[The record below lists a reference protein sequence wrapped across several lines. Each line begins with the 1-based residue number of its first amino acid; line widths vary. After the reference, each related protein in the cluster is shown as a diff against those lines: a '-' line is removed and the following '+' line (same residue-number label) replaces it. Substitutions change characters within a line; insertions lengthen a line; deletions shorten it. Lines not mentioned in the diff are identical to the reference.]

1 MNYSESS
8 KIVYAYTKEFGKQTL
23 MAKGTRRAK
32 SKFGSSL
39 ELCSIVELKY
49 FKKSNKEL
57 YNLTNADLN
66 KKSFIDKLPFVDKI
80 LCLMLCES
88 IYKLE
93 KDEISDINYFNKLDN
108 LFDIASSNHIFS
120 YSMFLYSQLEL
131 ANSVGHSIALTWD
144 KNSEIDYSEENIVYL
159 DLSNCKLYNS
169 NVESG
174 ERKLKFTLRELLIL
188 KNISKGNIDIQIE
201 MKDFKRL
208 LYLFENYFSFHSE
221 NKFQYKSA
229 MLLS

>member
-1 MNYSESS
+1 MNVSTPAIILKTMNYSESS

-93 KDEISDINYFNKLDN
+93 KDEISDINYFNKLD
-108 LFDIASSNHIFS
+108 
-120 YSMFLYSQLEL
+120 
-131 ANSVGHSIALTWD
+131 
-144 KNSEIDYSEENIVYL
+144 
-159 DLSNCKLYNS
+159 
-169 NVESG
+169 
-174 ERKLKFTLRELLIL
+174 
-188 KNISKGNIDIQIE
+188 
-201 MKDFKRL
+201 
-208 LYLFENYFSFHSE
+208 
-221 NKFQYKSA
+221 
-229 MLLS
+229 